1 MRKSF
6 KENIVVFGGTF
17 DPIHMGHLAVVDYTL
32 RNNIASCVMLVPS
45 GVPPFKANRVSLSKE
60 ERLYLCRLALIDY
73 KNIYGSEYSDRV
85 FINDYELN
93 SPAYSY
99 TSETIKHIKNTY
111 MIEDKVNFI
120 IGDDIVDELP
130 KWHDAQYLKNNV
142 RVILFNRS
150 DNKENA
156 IKNLMDDG
164 YDFFRVPNPTF
175 EFSSSCVRGQ
185 KMYDMLSPLVK
196 EEYISI
202 LKQKG
207 ATFL

>member
-1 MRKSF
+1 MRKNF

-93 SPAYSY
+93 SPTYSY
-99 TSETIKHIKNTY
+99 TSETIKHIKKY
-111 MIEDKVNFI
+111 HRLRFLRK
-120 IGDDIVDELP
+120 
-130 KWHDAQYLKNNV
+130 AKNYGK
-142 RVILFNRS
+142 I
-150 DNKENA
+150 
-156 IKNLMDDG
+156 
-164 YDFFRVPNPTF
+164 
-175 EFSSSCVRGQ
+175 
-185 KMYDMLSPLVK
+185 
-196 EEYISI
+196 
-202 LKQKG
+202 
-207 ATFL
+207 

>member
-130 KWHDAQYLKNNV
+130 KSIVPFWEFIDNIITYYKIHLIFYHIGV
-142 RVILFNRS
+142 FYVFNC
-150 DNKENA
+150 
-156 IKNLMDDG
+156 
-164 YDFFRVPNPTF
+164 F
-175 EFSSSCVRGQ
+175 
-185 KMYDMLSPLVK
+185 
-196 EEYISI
+196 
-202 LKQKG
+202 
-207 ATFL
+207 

>member
-1 MRKSF
+1 MRKNF

-45 GVPPFKANRVSLSKE
+45 GVPPFKSNRVSLSKE

-93 SPAYSY
+93 SPTYSY

-142 RVILFNRS
+142 RFILFNRS

-164 YDFFRVPNPTF
+164 YDFFRVLNPTF